1 MAKVGLPRRNRAQ
14 LEKSPVPKLPLVSML
29 VPVVLAALAAED
41 VVDAGLDTVAAAVV
55 AAA

>member
-14 LEKSPVPKLPLVSML
+14 LEKSPVPKLPLVNML

-41 VVDAGLDTVAAAVV
+41 VVDEGLDTVAAAVV